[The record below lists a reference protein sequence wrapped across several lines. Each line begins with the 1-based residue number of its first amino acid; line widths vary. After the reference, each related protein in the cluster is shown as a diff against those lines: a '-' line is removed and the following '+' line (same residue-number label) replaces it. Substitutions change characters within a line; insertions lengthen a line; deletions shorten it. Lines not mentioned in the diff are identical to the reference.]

1 MRLVSFDAFR
11 SLGIAGVQYIK
22 PDHFL
27 KHADLIQQAD
37 WILFPQYWQVN
48 ALYYGLNVKIF
59 PSISSYHIGH
69 NKIEQARAFQLLAPA
84 STPSTMILAN
94 TPENSERIW
103 VSMSLPFVAKI
114 PKSSEGRG
122 VFLVED
128 RLHWRQYLA
137 QTDVLFVQE
146 YLPIDRDMR
155 VVVIGRK
162 IVGGYWRLQSADG
175 FHNNLAQ
182 GGSMSFEPLPSAAL
196 DLVRRMA
203 TSLNINHGGFD
214 VAMVGDHPYLLEFN
228 RLFGNRG
235 LVEQQIN
242 PAEIIQQYLVDE
254 SGPDFGIE
262 RTASE

>member
-48 ALYYGLNVKIF
+48 ALYYGLNARIF

-69 NKIEQARAFQLLAPA
+69 NKIEQARVFQLLAPVN
-84 STPSTMILAN
+84 TPLTMILAN

-122 VFLVED
+122 VFLIED
-128 RLHWRQYLA
+128 RSAWRQYLA

-146 YLPIDRDMR
+146 FLPIDRDMR
-155 VVVIGRK
+155 IVVIGRK

-182 GGSMSFEPLPSAAL
+182 GGSLDFEALPSPAL
-196 DLVRRMA
+196 HLVQRIA

-242 PAEIIQQYLVDE
+242 PTEIIQQFLAKELEPQTD
-254 SGPDFGIE
+254 IE
-262 RTASE
+262 IAVSE